1 MASVVKKASGWL
13 MRWTLTDPVTG
24 ALSKRSKMFD
34 GTGGRRGA
42 LAEANRIEAAARVR
56 PTATEGRRLTL
67 RTFVETKWLPHK
79 RTINSISTYNTDSL
93 RMTKVC
99 GYIGDTR
106 LDQISGATIDGLMA
120 DMAAAGQSP
129 MMRRHF
135 FDVLRNAL
143 RQARRWKLIAGTPW
157 QDATRPKVSRKRP
170 RVAPIDESHR
180 LALAFREAGK
190 IVAAAYVETIADLGA
205 RPSEVLALMWDLI
218 DLATGTADLW
228 RKLERVKGNNYALVE
243 LMKTEGTRPAGRP
256 VTADDR
262 DAARSEGLAQQ
273 DASPVRRRLAEGR
286 PVVSVRDRANSGVA
300 AASRA
305 IKLKADEIGV
315 TTGSYSRRHGMA
327 SEMIAGGV
335 PVTVVS
341 ERMGHASNK
350 MTLDTY
356 SHVLPAS
363 ATAAVTF
370 LNRRSRT

>member
-1 MASVVKKASGWL
+1 MASVVKKASGRL

-24 ALSKRSKMFD
+24 ALSKRSQMFD

-93 RMTKVC
+93 RMMKVC

-205 RPSEVLALMWDLI
+205 RPSEVLALMWDSI

-243 LMKTEGTRPAGRP
+243 SMKTEGSARRVGLSQQTIETLRDLKAWHSRMHLQSGGVWPKDGLLFPSVTGRIW
-256 VTADDR
+256 
-262 DAARSEGLAQQ
+262 
-273 DASPVRRRLAEGR
+273 
-286 PVVSVRDRANSGVA
+286 GVA